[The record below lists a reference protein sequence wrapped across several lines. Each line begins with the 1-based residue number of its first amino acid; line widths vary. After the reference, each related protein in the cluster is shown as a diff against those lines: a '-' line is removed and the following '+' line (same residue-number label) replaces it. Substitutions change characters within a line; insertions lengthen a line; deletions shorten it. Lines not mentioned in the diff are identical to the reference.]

1 MFQVYKVGD
10 KVLPP
15 SWYEYLGMSLSDAGG
30 TIAVV
35 YKNIAEAEL
44 KAFNSGFK
52 FKVVVVDG
60 IVWMLVK
67 VGNQPWADIPYYKYA
82 EDRLP
87 TFEMPSDGMGLAM
100 QMLLVEANTGI
111 LKAIRMV
118 GLPTDV
124 SRKLIKAVENQPYM
138 PDYTQRRNKQMDKYK
153 TTDLVRLAD
162 QNE

>member
-15 SWYEYLGMSLSDAGG
+15 SSYEYLGMSLSDAGG

-35 YKNIAEAEL
+35 YKNIAEAKL

-67 VGNQPWADIPYYKYA
+67 VGNQPWSDIPYYKYV

-87 TFEMPSDGMGLAM
+87 IFEMPPDGMGLAM

-162 QNE
+162 QNA

>member
-1 MFQVYKVGD
+1 M
-10 KVLPP
+10 PP
-15 SWYEYLGMSLSDAGG
+15 
-30 TIAVV
+30 
-35 YKNIAEAEL
+35 
-44 KAFNSGFK
+44 
-52 FKVVVVDG
+52 
-60 IVWMLVK
+60 
-67 VGNQPWADIPYYKYA
+67 
-82 EDRLP
+82 
-87 TFEMPSDGMGLAM
+87 DGMGLAM

-111 LKAIRMV
+111 LKAMRMV

>member
-15 SWYEYLGMSLSDAGG
+15 SSYEYLGMSLSDAGG

-67 VGNQPWADIPYYKYA
+67 VGNQPWSDIPYYKYV

-87 TFEMPSDGMGLAM
+87 TFEAARWYGSCN
-100 QMLLVEANTGI
+100 ANVTCRG
-111 LKAIRMV
+111 KYWYPEKQCWMV

-162 QNE
+162 QNA